1 MEVWRVINRLNAG
14 NMRKKVIIASAVFPP
29 EQVTS
34 ALMNYDLAKALSKDY
49 DVIVLRPYPT
59 RPIGMKFDY
68 VGMGEVPFQT
78 ILIDSYTHPESQL
91 IGRFKESI
99 DFGRKCAQYIREHHD
114 EIAFIYNNPWQ
125 LFGVNIVARTA
136 NKYHIPY
143 MIAIQDIYPECLF
156 TNKHYPSIVKKV
168 AFSILKPIDKYY
180 QKHAASIRTISDEM
194 AEYLSSTRK
203 LPREKYLVVNNWQ
216 NDEDFEGLK
225 DAQESEK
232 LRFVYTGS
240 INLHANVD
248 LIIKAFAKADIP
260 NSELLIYGGGNQK
273 DNCVKMVE
281 DMGLKNVSFGFVKRT
296 DIPQV
301 QANASA
307 LVLALP
313 SGNGNLCLPSKMTSY
328 MLSGKPVIAS
338 VDQDSATTRY
348 IKEAQCGISVKP
360 DNIDALVDGFRKFS
374 SMPHEQLKTLGTNS
388 RQFAEKYLTK
398 EVNLQRVVENIE
410 HVLY

>member
-1 MEVWRVINRLNAG
+1 M
-14 NMRKKVIIASAVFPP
+14 KKILIITAVFPP

-34 ALMNYDLAKALSKDY
+34 ALMNYDLARALSKDS
-49 DVIVLRPYPT
+49 DVTVLRPYPT

-68 VGMGEVPFQT
+68 TGMGEEPFET
-78 ILIDSYTHPESQL
+78 ILIDSYTHPQSQL

-99 DFGRKCAQYIREHHD
+99 DFGRKCSKYIRDHHN

-156 TNKHYPSIVKKV
+156 TNKHYPSVVKNI
-168 AFSILKPIDKYY
+168 ALSILNPIDKYY

-194 AEYLSSTRK
+194 ADYLSSTRK
-203 LPREKYLVVNNWQ
+203 LPRDQYLVVNNWQ

-225 DAQESEK
+225 DAQVDEK

-260 NSELLIYGGGNQK
+260 HSELIIYGGGNQK

-281 DMGLKNVSFGFVKRT
+281 EMGLKNVSFGFVKRT
-296 DIPQV
+296 EIPQV
-301 QANASA
+301 QANANA

-313 SGNGNLCLPSKMTSY
+313 TGNGNLCLPSKMTSY

-348 IKEAQCGISVKP
+348 IKEAQCGISVEP
-360 DNIDALVDGFRKFS
+360 DNIDAMVEGFKKLS
-374 SMPHEQLKTLGTNS
+374 SMTHEQLKTLGTNS
-388 RQFAEKYLTK
+388 RLFAEKYLTRK
-398 EVNLQRVVENIE
+398 VNLQMVCDEIDRIIKK
-410 HVLY
+410 

>member
-1 MEVWRVINRLNAG
+1 MHKR
-14 NMRKKVIIASAVFPP
+14 IIIISAVFPP

-34 ALMNYDLAKALSKDY
+34 ALLNYDLAKELSKVY
-49 DVIVLRPYPT
+49 RITVLRPYPT

-68 VGMGEVPFQT
+68 TGMENESFEVVQ
-78 ILIDSYTHPESQL
+78 IDSYTHPESQL
-91 IGRFKESI
+91 IGRFRESI
-99 DFGRKCAQYIREHHD
+99 DFGRKCAGYIKRHRD

-156 TNKHYPSIVKKV
+156 TNKRYPSIVKNV
-168 AFSILKPIDKYY
+168 ALSILKPIDKYY

-194 AEYLSSTRK
+194 ADYLSVTRN
-203 LPREKYLVVNNWQ
+203 LPRDKYLVVNNWQ
-216 NDEDFEGLK
+216 NDEDFEEVK
-225 DAQESEK
+225 NVQESEK
-232 LRFVYTGS
+232 LKFVYTGS

-248 LIIKAFAKADIP
+248 LIIKAFAKANIP
-260 NSELLIYGGGNQK
+260 NSELIIYGGGNQK

-281 DMGLKNVSFGFVKRT
+281 EMGLKNVSFGFVKRT
-296 DIPQV
+296 EIPQV

-313 SGNGNLCLPSKMTSY
+313 TGNGNLCLPSKMTSY
-328 MLSGKPVIAS
+328 MLSGKPVLAS

-348 IKEAQCGISVKP
+348 INEAQCGISVEP
-360 DNIDALVDGFRKFS
+360 DSIDALVEGFRRMAAKS
-374 SMPHEQLKTLGTNS
+374 KEQLKTFGENS
-388 RQFAEKYLTK
+388 RAFAEKHLTRRA
-398 EVNLQRVVENIE
+398 NLQIVCEKIE
-410 HVLY
+410 SIIKN

>member
-1 MEVWRVINRLNAG
+1 M
-14 NMRKKVIIASAVFPP
+14 KKILIVSAVFPP

-34 ALMNYDLAKALSKDY
+34 ALLNYDLAKELSKRY
-49 DVIVLRPYPT
+49 DVTVLRPYPT
-59 RPIGMKFDY
+59 RPIGMS
-68 VGMGEVPFQT
+68 FQYNGLDDESFET
-78 ILIDSYTHPESQL
+78 ILIDSYTHPQSQL
-91 IGRFKESI
+91 IGRFRESI
-99 DFGRKCAQYIREHHD
+99 DFGRKCAGYIKKHRD

-136 NKYHIPY
+136 NKYQIPY

-156 TNKHYPSIVKKV
+156 TNKHYPSVVKNI
-168 AFSILKPIDKYY
+168 ALSILKPIDKYY
-180 QKHAASIRTISDEM
+180 QQHAASIRTISDEM
-194 AEYLSSTRK
+194 ADYLSSTRK

-225 DAQESEK
+225 DAQVDEK

-260 NSELLIYGGGNQK
+260 NSELVIYGGGNQK

-281 DMGLKNVSFGFVKRT
+281 EMGLKNVSFGFVKRT
-296 DIPQV
+296 EIPQV

-313 SGNGNLCLPSKMTSY
+313 TGNGNLCLPSKMTSY
-328 MLSGKPVIAS
+328 MLSGKPVLAS

-348 IKEAQCGISVKP
+348 IKEAQCGLSVEP
-360 DNIDALVDGFRKFS
+360 DNIDALVEGFKKLS
-374 SMPHEQLKTLGTNS
+374 YMPLEQLKTLGINS
-388 RQFAEKYLTK
+388 RIFAEKYLTRK
-398 EVNLQRVVENIE
+398 VNLQMVCDEINRIIKK
-410 HVLY
+410 

>member
-1 MEVWRVINRLNAG
+1 M
-14 NMRKKVIIASAVFPP
+14 MKKILIISAVFPP

-34 ALMNYDLAKALSKDY
+34 ALMNYDLARALSNDY
-49 DVIVLRPYPT
+49 DVTVLRPYPT

-68 VGMGEVPFQT
+68 DGLNDEPFET
-78 ILIDSYTHPESQL
+78 VLIDSYTHPESQL
-91 IGRFKESI
+91 IGRFKESM

-114 EIAFIYNNPWQ
+114 EMAFVYNNPWQ

-136 NKYHIPY
+136 KKYQIPY

-156 TNKHYPSIVKKV
+156 TNKHYPSVVKNI
-168 AFSILKPIDKYY
+168 ALSILKPIDKYY
-180 QKHAASIRTISDEM
+180 QQHAASIRTISDEM
-194 AEYLSSTRK
+194 ADYLSSTRK

-225 DAQESEK
+225 DAQADEK

-260 NSELLIYGGGNQK
+260 NSELVIYGGGNQK

-281 DMGLKNVSFGFVKRT
+281 EMGLKNVSFGFVKRT
-296 DIPQV
+296 EIPQV

-313 SGNGNLCLPSKMTSY
+313 TGNGNLCLPSKMTSY

-348 IKEAQCGISVKP
+348 IKEAQCGISVEP
-360 DNIDALVDGFRKFS
+360 DNIDALAEGFRVFS
-374 SMPHEQLKTLGTNS
+374 SMPHEQLKTLGINS
-388 RQFAEKYLTK
+388 RIFAKKYLTRK
-398 EVNLQRVVENIE
+398 VNLQMVCDEINRIIKK
-410 HVLY
+410 

>member
-1 MEVWRVINRLNAG
+1 M
-14 NMRKKVIIASAVFPP
+14 FPP

-34 ALMNYDLAKALSKDY
+34 ALMNYDLARALSKDY
-49 DVIVLRPYPT
+49 DVTVLRPYPT

-68 VGMGEVPFQT
+68 TGMGDEPFET
-78 ILIDSYTHPESQL
+78 ILIDSYTHPQSQL

-99 DFGRKCAQYIREHHD
+99 DFGKKCAQYIREHHN

-125 LFGVNIVARTA
+125 LFGVNIVARIA

-156 TNKHYPSIVKKV
+156 TNKHYSSIVKNV
-168 AFSILKPIDKYY
+168 ALSILKPIDKYY

-194 AEYLSSTRK
+194 ADYLSSTRK
-203 LPREKYLVVNNWQ
+203 LPREQYLVVNNWQ

-225 DAQESEK
+225 DAQVDEK

-248 LIIKAFAKADIP
+248 LIIKAFAKAGIP
-260 NSELLIYGGGNQK
+260 NSELVIYGGGNQK
-273 DNCVKMVE
+273 DNCIKMAKE
-281 DMGLKNVSFGFVKRT
+281 MGVKNVIFGFVKRT
-296 DIPQV
+296 EIPQV

-348 IKEAQCGISVKP
+348 IKEAQCGISVEP
-360 DNIDALVDGFRKFS
+360 DNVDALVEGFKKLAAL
-374 SMPHEQLKTLGTNS
+374 PKEQLKVFGENS
-388 RQFAEKYLTK
+388 RTFAERHLTRK
-398 EVNLQRVVENIE
+398 ANLSKVIE
-410 HVLY
+410 IIRIAINDKSNNLRNL

>member
-1 MEVWRVINRLNAG
+1 MEKRRIL
-14 NMRKKVIIASAVFPP
+14 IISAVFPP

-49 DVIVLRPYPT
+49 DVTVLRPYPT
-59 RPIGMKFDY
+59 RPIGMKY
-68 VGMGEVPFQT
+68 EYTGMGDEPFET
-78 ILIDSYTHPESQL
+78 ILIDSYTHPQSQL

-99 DFGRKCAQYIREHHD
+99 AFGKKCAKYIREHHG

-156 TNKHYPSIVKKV
+156 TNKHYPSIVKNL
-168 AFSILKPIDKYY
+168 ALSILKPIDKYY

-194 AEYLSSTRK
+194 AEYLSATRK
-203 LPREKYLVVNNWQ
+203 LSRDKYLVVNNWQ
-216 NDEDFEGLK
+216 NDEDFENL
-225 DAQESEK
+225 SEAPENGI

-248 LIIKAFAKADIP
+248 LIIKAFAKANIP
-260 NSELLIYGGGNQK
+260 NSELIIYGGGNQK
-273 DNCVKMVE
+273 VNCVKMVE
-281 DMGLKNVSFGFVKRT
+281 EMGLKNVSFGFVKRT
-296 DIPQV
+296 EIPQV

-313 SGNGNLCLPSKMTSY
+313 TGNGNLCLPSKMTSY

-348 IKEAQCGISVKP
+348 IKEAQCGLSVEP

-374 SMPHEQLKTLGTNS
+374 FMPHEQLKTLGTNS
-388 RQFAEKYLTK
+388 RLFAEKYLTRK
-398 EVNLQRVVENIE
+398 VNLQMVCNEINRIIKK
-410 HVLY
+410 

>member
-1 MEVWRVINRLNAG
+1 M
-14 NMRKKVIIASAVFPP
+14 KKILIITAVFPP

-34 ALMNYDLAKALSKDY
+34 ALMNYDLARALSKDS
-49 DVIVLRPYPT
+49 DVTVLRPYPT

-68 VGMGEVPFQT
+68 TGMGEEPFET
-78 ILIDSYTHPESQL
+78 ILIDSYTHPQSQL

-99 DFGRKCAQYIREHHD
+99 DFGRKCSKYIRDHHN

-156 TNKHYPSIVKKV
+156 TNKHYPSVVKNI
-168 AFSILKPIDKYY
+168 ALSILNPIDKYY

-194 AEYLSSTRK
+194 ADYLSSTRK
-203 LPREKYLVVNNWQ
+203 LPRDQYLVVNNWQ

-225 DAQESEK
+225 DAQVDEK

-260 NSELLIYGGGNQK
+260 HSELIIYGGGNQK

-281 DMGLKNVSFGFVKRT
+281 EMGLKNVSFGFVKRT
-296 DIPQV
+296 EIPQV
-301 QANASA
+301 QANANA

-313 SGNGNLCLPSKMTSY
+313 TGNGNLCLPSKMTSY

-348 IKEAQCGISVKP
+348 IKEAQCGISVEP
-360 DNIDALVDGFRKFS
+360 DNIDALVEGFKKLS
-374 SMPHEQLKTLGTNS
+374 SMTHEQLKTLGTNS
-388 RQFAEKYLTK
+388 RLFAEKYLTRK
-398 EVNLQRVVENIE
+398 VNLQMVCDEIDRIIKK
-410 HVLY
+410 